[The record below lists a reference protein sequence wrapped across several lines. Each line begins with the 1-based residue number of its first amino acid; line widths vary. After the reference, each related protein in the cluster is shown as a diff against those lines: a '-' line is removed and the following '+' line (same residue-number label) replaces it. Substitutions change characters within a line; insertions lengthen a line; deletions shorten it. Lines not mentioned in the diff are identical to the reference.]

1 MDRREPASNA
11 RVHSLV
17 RSLFLFFAH
26 LGPFGLL
33 LLGVLD
39 SSFLFMPLGNDL
51 LLVALTARR
60 HGMLPLYVIMAAT
73 GSAIGCWLLDL
84 LMRRKGE
91 EGLKRMMPPK
101 RVEYLK
107 RKIGERAGLALAVAS
122 LAPPPFPFTPV
133 VAAASAFQYP
143 RARLLTVIA
152 AMRVVR
158 FAIIG
163 ALAIKFG
170 RHILRIA
177 QEPAFHWAVL
187 IFLAICLIG
196 SAISIRGWV
205 VRSRNA

>member
-1 MDRREPASNA
+1 MASNA
-11 RVHSLV
+11 GVHSLV

-33 LLGVLD
+33 LLGALD
-39 SSFLFMPLGNDL
+39 SSFLFLPLGNDL

-60 HGMLPLYVIMAAT
+60 HAMLPLDVLMAAT
-73 GSAIGCWLLDL
+73 GSVIGCWLLDL
-84 LMRRKGE
+84 LMRHKGE
-91 EGLKRMMPPK
+91 EGLNKMMPPK

-143 RARLLTVIA
+143 RVRLLTVIA

-177 QEPAFHWAVL
+177 QAPAFHWAVL
-187 IFLAICLIG
+187 VFLAICLIG
-196 SAISIRGWV
+196 SAMSVRGWV
-205 VRSRNA
+205 VRSRAA